1 MGLTSQV
8 TGRLKAAAGAL
19 LGSESSRSKGKQ
31 EERSGEVREQE
42 RVRDERQRAE
52 KAKADA
58 RFEERREERRDQT
71 EAARRRAEAGH

>member
-19 LGSESSRSKGKQ
+19 LGSESSRSEGKQ

-42 RVRDERQRAE
+42 RV
-52 KAKADA
+52 
-58 RFEERREERRDQT
+58 EERREERRDQT